1 MGGTTGS
8 WVSVTGGSVEVVSTP
23 LSLCQRRP
31 DAVPSTT
38 VVYPSLSYEGIA
50 QGYAAFST
58 NTGKS
63 SHVSRLAKLT
73 RYHLGHQSGG
83 RFANWA
89 YNNTEAQK
97 DFGYRAMS
105 LSFQAAK
112 SLTEKYYG
120 REIYKKYY
128 LGCSTAGRQG
138 LVEAQRYPE
147 DFDGIVSSV
156 QGVFKVP
163 LLTCNTAGHWVSC
176 QSACQTCV
184 VEYSPSSA
192 SASRQWNSMDPSLAL
207 AGDSQRG
214 IEAVRWP

>member
-1 MGGTTGS
+1 M
-8 WVSVTGGSVEVVSTP
+8 EVVSTLP
-23 LSLCQRRP
+23 LQFQRRP
-31 DAVPSTT
+31 DAVPPTT

-63 SHVSRLAKLT
+63 SHVTRLAKLT
-73 RYHLGHQSGG
+73 RYYLGHQSGG

-97 DFGYRAMS
+97 DFGYRSMA

-112 SLTEKYYG
+112 TLTEEYYG
-120 REIYKKYY
+120 RPISKKYY

-147 DFDGIVSSV
+147 DFDGIVS
-156 QGVFKVP
+156 
-163 LLTCNTAGHWVSC
+163 VSC
-176 QSACQTCV
+176 LCPPSHPLNMKVRRSSDLPPTRSRNWRHGISDKHSKS
-184 VEYSPSSA
+184 SPSTALDGSP
-192 SASRQWNSMDPSLAL
+192 SRF
-207 AGDSQRG
+207 GR
-214 IEAVRWP
+214 